1 MRKSLI
7 PLALLPLALGAC
19 ATSPYGY
26 GYNDPV
32 TSAIGVLGS
41 VLGGQQTYG
50 SHYGYNGG
58 YGGYGASSFS
68 QAAVQACGSYASRYG
83 RVSISNVRQT
93 SRDKVHVYGYAHNGY
108 NMRDFDCSFRSD
120 GRVTD
125 FDI

>member
-7 PLALLPLALGAC
+7 LIAALPLTLGAC

-41 VLGGQQTYG
+41 VLGGQQGYR
-50 SHYGYNGG
+50 SPYGYNSYG
-58 YGGYGASSFS
+58 YGGSSFG
-68 QAAVQACGSYASRYG
+68 QAAVSACGNYAMRYG

-93 SRDKVHVYGYAHNGY
+93 SNDKVHVYGYANNGY
-108 NMRDFDCSFRSD
+108 SNRYFDCTFRSD
-120 GRVTD
+120 GRVSD